1 MTFTADAVALMS
13 MGLLFI
19 LAPFIVLYV
28 FFFRL
33 AGWKFA
39 TMACLYGL
47 AFAALVG
54 CGVMF
59 FFLP

>member
-1 MTFTADAVALMS
+1 MTFTANTVALMS
-13 MGLLFI
+13 MGALFI
-19 LAPFIVLYV
+19 LAPFVVLYALFV
-28 FFFRL
+28 RL

-47 AFAALVG
+47 AFAGLVG

-59 FFLP
+59 FFIP